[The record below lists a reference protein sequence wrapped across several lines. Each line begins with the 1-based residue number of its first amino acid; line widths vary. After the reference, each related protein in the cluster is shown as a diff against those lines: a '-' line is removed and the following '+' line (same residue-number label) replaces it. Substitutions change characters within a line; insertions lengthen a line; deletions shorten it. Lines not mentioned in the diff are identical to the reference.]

1 MTSKQ
6 SYDVILAGGGVM
18 GCSTAYFL
26 LKDDPTIKVLII
38 EKDLTYE
45 KASTILSDGNIR
57 IQFDLKE
64 NIQISQFGFQMLDKF
79 ADEMAV
85 GDKRPDVAAR
95 HQGNLFL
102 VTEAGREQALAAVEL
117 QKQLGCAIEWLSV
130 EEIESRYPLFK
141 AKDCVGGT
149 LGSLDGSVDPNAV
162 LMGYKDKALAM
173 GVDYLQAEVKQITR
187 NESSVTGI
195 QLSDGRQITA
205 KVVVNTAGA
214 WAADLART
222 CGIEIPVIPVRRQV
236 FIVDTKARP
245 DGFLPS
251 LFMPT
256 GLYLIHENASHFMV
270 GKSFDDD
277 PVGYDFNWSPDR
289 FMESM
294 WEELIDYVPSF
305 EELKV
310 LRGWAGLY
318 AVNTLDGNAI
328 LGEWTQ
334 LKGAYL
340 ANGFSGHG
348 FQQCHAVGRYL
359 AELILGIDVSLDL
372 SIFSPLRILENR
384 PVLEGVSRI
393 I

>member
-1 MTSKQ
+1 MTTKQ
-6 SYDVILAGGGVM
+6 TYDVILAGGGVM
-18 GCSTAYFL
+18 GCATAYFL
-26 LKDDPTIKVLII
+26 LKHDPTIQVLII
-38 EKDLTYE
+38 EKDPTYE

-57 IQFDLKE
+57 IQFNLKE
-64 NIQISQFGFQMLDKF
+64 NIQISQFGFEMLDKF

-102 VTEAGREQALAAVEL
+102 VPESRREEAQLAYEL
-117 QKQLGCAIEWLSV
+117 QKHLGCAIEWLSV
-130 EEIESRYPLFK
+130 DEIEERYPLYK
-141 AKDCVGGT
+141 AKECIGGT
-149 LGSLDGSVDPNAV
+149 LGNLDGSVDPNAV
-162 LMGYKDKALAM
+162 LLGYKDKAVSM
-173 GVDYLQAEVKQITR
+173 GADYLQAEVAQITR
-187 NESSVTGI
+187 KEGSVSGVK
-195 QLSDGRQITA
+195 LADGTQISA
-205 KVVVNTAGA
+205 PIVVNTAGA

-236 FIVDTKARP
+236 FILDTKAHP

-251 LFMPT
+251 LFMPS
-256 GLYLIHENASHFMV
+256 GLYLIHENANFFMV
-270 GKSFDDD
+270 GKSFPDD
-277 PVGYDFNWSPDR
+277 PIGYDFNWSPDR

-294 WEELIDYVPSF
+294 WEELIDYVPVF

-310 LRGWAGLY
+310 VRGWAGLY
-318 AVNTLDGNAI
+318 AVNTLDDNAI
-328 LGEWTQ
+328 LGEWTL

-359 AELILGIDVSLDL
+359 AELILGIDVTLDL

-384 PVLEGVSRI
+384 AVLEGVSRI